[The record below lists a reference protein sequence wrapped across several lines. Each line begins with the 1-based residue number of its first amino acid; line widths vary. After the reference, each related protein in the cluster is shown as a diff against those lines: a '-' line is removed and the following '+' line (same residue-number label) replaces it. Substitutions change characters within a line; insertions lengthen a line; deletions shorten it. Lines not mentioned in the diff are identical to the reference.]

1 MNAIKLSNYTVK
13 YVFLAFVSIASSLFF
28 IDCTAISDQINELTY
43 SYDEVKIGNQ
53 VWMDKNLNVDHFR
66 NGDPIPQAKT
76 KEEWSYAIE
85 NKEPAWCYYDNNSSN
100 GSKFG
105 KLYNWY
111 AVIDKRGLAPEG
123 WHVSTDE
130 DWRILNKYLGGYEG
144 KAAHKLKSKS
154 DWKDDDYSTGIGA
167 STRNSTGFS
176 GLPGGAC
183 SLDFDFEHLNVI
195 GRFWTCTEQNVDG
208 IILPETPITYSL
220 HNSSPGGV
228 EGAVI
233 GWHGLSVR
241 CVKGNLPKTINNN
254 IVETIETEEEPREL
268 VEGPYKEFNDN
279 YVEYEEEEEIINNN
293 FESENSIEIN
303 SSYLKD
309 NGMLIYK
316 SPFYMI
322 TTGAFPSENQAKENV
337 NDLRSIGFINT
348 GYLWIPDY
356 SSLSG
361 KKYFSTF
368 IGPFNTEKE
377 CRDQFNQ
384 LPEQYTNGW
393 YVRFVSR

>member
-13 YVFLAFVSIASSLFF
+13 YFFLAIVSIVSSLFF

-100 GSKFG
+100 GSKYG

-154 DWKDDDYSTGIGA
+154 DWKDDDFSTGIGA

-183 SLDFDFEHLNVI
+183 SLDFDFEHLNEI

-254 IVETIETEEEPREL
+254 PIETYEIVEYQQEYSDEMPLNSDENGDYIE
-268 VEGPYKEFNDN
+268 DN
-279 YVEYEEEEEIINNN
+279 G
-293 FESENSIEIN
+293 ESQENSIHN
-303 SSYLKD
+303 
-309 NGMLIYK
+309 N
-316 SPFYMI
+316 
-322 TTGAFPSENQAKENV
+322 T
-337 NDLRSIGFINT
+337 SIK
-348 GYLWIPDY
+348 LSD
-356 SSLSG
+356 LSG
-361 KKYFSTF
+361 NPCILGNWYYAN
-368 IGPFNTEKE
+368 INDVDG
-377 CRDQFNQ
+377 
-384 LPEQYTNGW
+384 YTNIRNLPSTSSKIITQINEGEEFKVLITNENW
-393 YVRFVSR
+393 LKAIAPNGTQGYIYLSKVRPTYIVQ

>member
-13 YVFLAFVSIASSLFF
+13 YVFLAIVSIVSSLFF

-76 KEEWSYAIE
+76 KEEWTYAIE

-100 GSKFG
+100 GSKYG

-130 DWRILNKYLGGYEG
+130 DWRTLNKYLGGHEG
-144 KAAHKLKSKS
+144 KAAHKLKSKT
-154 DWKDDDYSTGIGA
+154 DWKDDDFSSGIGA

-183 SLDFDFEHLNVI
+183 SSDFDFDHLNEI
-195 GRFWTCTEQNVDG
+195 GRFWTCTEKNIDG
-208 IILPETPITYSL
+208 IIIPDGSITYSL
-220 HNSSPGGV
+220 HNSSPGSV
-228 EGAVI
+228 EGDLI
-233 GWHGLSVR
+233 GWSGLSVR

-254 IVETIETEEEPREL
+254 PSETYEIVEDQQEYSDEIPLNSDETGDYIEDGYDSQENSTYTEENTIRSRDLNNGIYPQASSRLINPNEL
-268 VEGPYKEFNDN
+268 ISMRKEDLKIMRNEIFARHGYIFKTAEMKSYFNN
-279 YVEYEEEEEIINNN
+279 QNWYVPSYENVTNLLSEIEKKNITLIKYYEE
-293 FESENSIEIN
+293 
-303 SSYLKD
+303 
-309 NGMLIYK
+309 
-316 SPFYMI
+316 
-322 TTGAFPSENQAKENV
+322 
-337 NDLRSIGFINT
+337 
-348 GYLWIPDY
+348 
-356 SSLSG
+356 
-361 KKYFSTF
+361 
-368 IGPFNTEKE
+368 
-377 CRDQFNQ
+377 
-384 LPEQYTNGW
+384 
-393 YVRFVSR
+393 

>member
-13 YVFLAFVSIASSLFF
+13 YFFLAIVSIVSSLFF

-76 KEEWSYAIE
+76 KEEWAYAIE

-144 KAAHKLKSKS
+144 KAAHKLKSKT
-154 DWKDDDYSTGIGA
+154 DWKDDDFSSGIGA

-183 SLDFDFEHLNVI
+183 SLDFDFEHLNEI

-233 GWHGLSVR
+233 GWNGLSVR

-254 IVETIETEEEPREL
+254 PIETYEIVEDQQEYSDEMPLNSDENGDYIEDGYDSQENSTNTEENTISSRDLNIGMYPQASSRLLNPNELISMRKEDLKIMRNEIFARHGYIFKTAEMKSYFNNQNWYVPSYENVTNLLSETEKKNITL
-268 VEGPYKEFNDN
+268 IKY
-279 YVEYEEEEEIINNN
+279 YEE
-293 FESENSIEIN
+293 
-303 SSYLKD
+303 
-309 NGMLIYK
+309 
-316 SPFYMI
+316 
-322 TTGAFPSENQAKENV
+322 
-337 NDLRSIGFINT
+337 
-348 GYLWIPDY
+348 
-356 SSLSG
+356 
-361 KKYFSTF
+361 
-368 IGPFNTEKE
+368 
-377 CRDQFNQ
+377 
-384 LPEQYTNGW
+384 
-393 YVRFVSR
+393 